1 VSQEWQTNP
10 IVTDYN
16 KYIHK
21 GAPLMT
27 NTALFIQARAEIE
40 AHAQTL
46 CDTLEE
52 NYKQDSIRSYERMTL
67 EGSEYATKR
76 LQDIEN
82 GTANLYKFV
91 IQKGRKYLKIVNKQF
106 DDMGPYATHEY
117 KNGSVHAFIDR
128 ETGDVYKP
136 ASWQAPA
143 KHVRYN
149 LLERKDREFLFDYK
163 NVGWAGGYLY
173 MR

>member
-1 VSQEWQTNP
+1 
-10 IVTDYN
+10 
-16 KYIHK
+16 
-21 GAPLMT
+21 M
-27 NTALFIQARAEIE
+27 NTALFQQEMKNIE
-40 AHAQTL
+40 EYAQTL

-52 NYKQDSIRSYERMTL
+52 NFKQDSIASYKRMAMTDS
-67 EGSEYATKR
+67 GYATKR
-76 LQDIEN
+76 LEEIEN

-91 IQKGRKYLKIVNKQF
+91 VQKGRKYLKIINQQY
-106 DDMGPYATHEY
+106 DDMGAYATY
-117 KNGSVHAFIDR
+117 QYRDGSVHAFIDR

-136 ASWQAPA
+136 AGWAKPA

-149 LLERKDREFLFDYK
+149 LLERSDRNFLFDYR

>member
-1 VSQEWQTNP
+1 
-10 IVTDYN
+10 
-16 KYIHK
+16 
-21 GAPLMT
+21 MT

-52 NYKQDSIRSYERMTL
+52 NYKQDSISSYKRMAMTDS
-67 EGSEYATKR
+67 GYATKR
-76 LQDIEN
+76 LEEIEN

-91 IQKGRKYLKIVNKQF
+91 VQKGRKYLKIINQQY
-106 DDMGPYATHEY
+106 DDMGPNPSYEY

-136 ASWQAPA
+136 AGWAKPA

-149 LLERKDREFLFDYK
+149 LLERSDRNFLFDYR

>member
-1 VSQEWQTNP
+1 
-10 IVTDYN
+10 
-16 KYIHK
+16 
-21 GAPLMT
+21 M
-27 NTALFIQARAEIE
+27 NTALFQQEMKNIE
-40 AHAQTL
+40 EYAQTL

-52 NYKQDSIRSYERMTL
+52 NFKQDSIASYKRMAMTD
-67 EGSEYATKR
+67 SDYATKR
-76 LQDIEN
+76 LEEIEN

-91 IQKGRKYLKIVNKQF
+91 VQKGRKYLKIINQQY
-106 DDMGPYATHEY
+106 DDMGAYATY
-117 KNGSVHAFIDR
+117 QYRDGSVHAFIDR

-136 ASWQAPA
+136 ASWNKPA

-149 LLERKDREFLFDYK
+149 LLERSDRNFLFDWK

>member
-1 VSQEWQTNP
+1 
-10 IVTDYN
+10 
-16 KYIHK
+16 
-21 GAPLMT
+21 M
-27 NTALFIQARAEIE
+27 NTALFQQEMKNIE
-40 AHAQTL
+40 EYAQTL
-46 CDTLEE
+46 CETLEE
-52 NYKQDSIRSYERMTL
+52 NFKQDSIASYKRMAMTDS
-67 EGSEYATKR
+67 GYATKR
-76 LQDIEN
+76 LEEIEN

-91 IQKGRKYLKIVNKQF
+91 VQKGRKYLKIINQQY
-106 DDMGPYATHEY
+106 DDMGPNPSYEY

-136 ASWQAPA
+136 AGWAKPA

-149 LLERKDREFLFDYK
+149 LLERSDRNFLFDYR

>member
-1 VSQEWQTNP
+1 
-10 IVTDYN
+10 
-16 KYIHK
+16 
-21 GAPLMT
+21 MT
-27 NTALFIQARAEIE
+27 NTALFIEARAEVE
-40 AHAQTL
+40 AYAQTL

-52 NYKQDSIRSYERMTL
+52 NYKQDSIDSYNRMAL
-67 EGSEYATKR
+67 RDGSEYAVKR
-76 LQDIEN
+76 LQEIED

-91 IQKGRKYLKIVNKQF
+91 IQKGRKYLKIINRQY
-106 DDMGPYATHEY
+106 DDMGSNPRNEY
-117 KNGSVHAFIDR
+117 RDGSVHAFIDR

-136 ASWQAPA
+136 AGWAKPA

>member
-1 VSQEWQTNP
+1 
-10 IVTDYN
+10 
-16 KYIHK
+16 
-21 GAPLMT
+21 MT
-27 NTALFIQARAEIE
+27 NTALFISAAAEVE
-40 AHAQTL
+40 AYAQTL

-52 NYKQDSIRSYERMTL
+52 NYKQDSIDSYNRMAL
-67 EGSEYATKR
+67 RDGSEYAVKR
-76 LQDIEN
+76 LQEIED

-91 IQKGRKYLKIVNKQF
+91 IQKGRKYLKIINRQY
-106 DDMGPYATHEY
+106 DDMGSNPRNEY
-117 KNGSVHAFIDR
+117 RDGSVHAFIDR

-136 ASWQAPA
+136 AGWAKPA

-149 LLERKDREFLFDYK
+149 LLERKDSEFLFNYK

>member
-1 VSQEWQTNP
+1 
-10 IVTDYN
+10 
-16 KYIHK
+16 
-21 GAPLMT
+21 MT
-27 NTALFIQARAEIE
+27 NTALFKQAAKEIE
-40 AHAQTL
+40 EYAQTL

-52 NYKQDSIRSYERMTL
+52 NYKQDSISSYKRMEITEGRSD
-67 EGSEYATKR
+67 YATKR
-76 LQDIEN
+76 LQEIEN

-91 IQKGRKYLKIVNKQF
+91 VQKGRKYLKIINQQF
-106 DDMGPYATHEY
+106 DDMGPNPSYEY
-117 KNGSVHAFIDR
+117 RNGSVHAFIDR

-136 ASWQAPA
+136 AGWAKPA

-163 NVGWAGGYLY
+163 NTGWAGGYLY

>member
-1 VSQEWQTNP
+1 
-10 IVTDYN
+10 
-16 KYIHK
+16 
-21 GAPLMT
+21 M
-27 NTALFIQARAEIE
+27 NTALFQQEMKNIE
-40 AHAQTL
+40 EYAQTL

-52 NYKQDSIRSYERMTL
+52 NFKQDSIASYKRMAMTDS
-67 EGSEYATKR
+67 GYATKR
-76 LQDIEN
+76 LEEIEN

-91 IQKGRKYLKIVNKQF
+91 VQKGRKYLKIINQQY
-106 DDMGPYATHEY
+106 DDMGPNPSYEY

-136 ASWQAPA
+136 AGWAKPA

-149 LLERKDREFLFDYK
+149 LLERSDRNFLFDYK

>member
-1 VSQEWQTNP
+1 MS
-10 IVTDYN
+10 N
-16 KYIHK
+16 K
-21 GAPLMT
+21 T
-27 NTALFIQARAEIE
+27 LFIEARAEIE
-40 AHAQTL
+40 AYAQTL
-46 CDTLEE
+46 CETLEE
-52 NYKQDSIRSYERMTL
+52 NYKQDSISSYKRMEITEGRSD
-67 EGSEYATKR
+67 YATKR
-76 LQDIEN
+76 LQEIEN

-91 IQKGRKYLKIVNKQF
+91 IKKGRKYLKIVNQQF
-106 DDMGPYATHEY
+106 DDMGPNPSMKYRD
-117 KNGSVHAFIDR
+117 GSVHAFIDR

-136 ASWQAPA
+136 ASWNKPA

>member
-1 VSQEWQTNP
+1 MNTTLLKQEMKN
-10 IVTDYN
+10 
-16 KYIHK
+16 
-21 GAPLMT
+21 
-27 NTALFIQARAEIE
+27 IE
-40 AHAQTL
+40 EYAQTL

-52 NYKQDSIRSYERMTL
+52 NFKQDSIASYKRMAMTDS
-67 EGSEYATKR
+67 GYATQR
-76 LQDIEN
+76 LEEIEN

-91 IQKGRKYLKIVNKQF
+91 VQKGRKYLKIINQQY
-106 DDMGPYATHEY
+106 DDMGPNPSYEY
-117 KNGSVHAFIDR
+117 RNGSVHAFIDR

-136 ASWQAPA
+136 ASWAKPA

-149 LLERKDREFLFDYK
+149 LLERSDRNFLFDWK

>member
-1 VSQEWQTNP
+1 
-10 IVTDYN
+10 
-16 KYIHK
+16 
-21 GAPLMT
+21 M
-27 NTALFIQARAEIE
+27 NTALFQQEMKNIE
-40 AHAQTL
+40 EYAQTL
-46 CDTLEE
+46 CETLEE
-52 NYKQDSIRSYERMTL
+52 NFKQDSIASYKRMAMTDS
-67 EGSEYATKR
+67 GYATKR
-76 LQDIEN
+76 LEEIEN

-91 IQKGRKYLKIVNKQF
+91 VQKGRKYLKIINQQY
-106 DDMGPYATHEY
+106 DDMGPNPSYEY

-136 ASWQAPA
+136 ASWNKPA

-149 LLERKDREFLFDYK
+149 LLERSDRNFLFDYR

>member
-1 VSQEWQTNP
+1 
-10 IVTDYN
+10 
-16 KYIHK
+16 
-21 GAPLMT
+21 MT
-27 NTALFIQARAEIE
+27 NTALLTQTKAEIE
-40 AHAQTL
+40 AYAQTL
-46 CDTLEE
+46 CETLEE
-52 NYKQDSIRSYERMTL
+52 NFKQDSIASYKRMAR
-67 EGSEYATKR
+67 EDSDYATKR
-76 LQDIEN
+76 LEEIEN

-91 IQKGRKYLKIVNKQF
+91 IKKGRKYLKIVNQQF

-117 KNGSVHAFIDR
+117 RDGSVHAFIDR

-136 ASWQAPA
+136 AGYNKPA

-149 LLERKDREFLFDYK
+149 LLERKHREFLFDYK

>member
-1 VSQEWQTNP
+1 
-10 IVTDYN
+10 
-16 KYIHK
+16 
-21 GAPLMT
+21 M
-27 NTALFIQARAEIE
+27 NTALFQQEMKNIE
-40 AHAQTL
+40 EYAQTL

-52 NYKQDSIRSYERMTL
+52 NFKQDSIASYKRMAMTDS
-67 EGSEYATKR
+67 GYATKR
-76 LQDIEN
+76 LEEIEN

-91 IQKGRKYLKIVNKQF
+91 VQKGRKYLKIINQQF
-106 DDMGPYATHEY
+106 DDMGPNPSYEY
-117 KNGSVHAFIDR
+117 RNGSVHAFIDR

-136 ASWQAPA
+136 ASWNKPA

-149 LLERKDREFLFDYK
+149 LLERSDRNFLFDWR